1 LLGNI
6 YRLLG
11 TITVGGNA
19 IVESESDHTVLWHMR
34 LGLLSEHGMM
44 ELYKK
49 NLSKGVKTCKL
60 DFYKYCVL
68 RKQNNMQFKTAIHKK

>member
-19 IVESESDHTVLWHMR
+19 IVESELDHTVLWHMR

-49 NLSKGVKTCKL
+49 NLSKGVKT
-60 DFYKYCVL
+60 
-68 RKQNNMQFKTAIHKK
+68 